1 MNIYSPVISG
11 SLTVTGSTNF
21 LGNVVMSGSLT
32 FLSGS
37 LTGTA
42 SNSDLLSGTGSVGF
56 TTTGSFA
63 TMSGSVS
70 SRVSQIETVYATTG
84 SNSFRATQ
92 SITGSLTVTGQII
105 AQTLNVQQVTSSIVY
120 SSGSNTF
127 GCDINSRQTFTGSFY
142 QTGSVANFSN
152 CLIVGGNATFTNST
166 STTGGTQPT
175 SNGLHSYFNSN
186 VAYIDSL
193 QSGVAW
199 RDLSIGGNDVILRAG
214 GIERMRINSTGN
226 IGICNTNPQSPLSF
240 ANSISNKID
249 FYNDGAGNRY
259 TAQVNSGELRFY
271 TTAIN
276 DTISLYANNIAG
288 LVAKNGKISIAHANP
303 ADQLDIMGSL
313 RIRCNTADFTAV
325 CNSLVID
332 YVNVCVFGTSPMAR
346 YYSIGCTGIS
356 AGHTFTIGPPASP
369 VNALTINGNGMI
381 GINTDNFGT
390 ATTGAALILR
400 PTSTNAGQTA
410 IVLQD
415 YRKCS
420 RWAINGQSGANDAT
434 LTIYN
439 TPSNTNDYT
448 PAFTI
453 GQNGQVT
460 KPQNAAFFATINTS
474 TNVGVGGA
482 VIQFNCVLYNASG
495 CYNGST
501 STFTAPTSGLYQ
513 FNFTFLNQNVQNTT
527 GGHAYLSTSSGVGTY
542 YFTRYGCNA
551 GISSTGYGSYVPMHG
566 AIAVYLP
573 TGARACVVA
582 FWDTDGAYTH
592 NSNVW
597 ANFSGY
603 LVG

>member
-1 MNIYSPVISG
+1 MNLYSPVISG
-11 SLTVTGSTNF
+11 SLTVTGSTSF
-21 LGNVVMSGSLT
+21 IGNVTM
-32 FLSGS
+32 
-37 LTGTA
+37 TGTVSATA
-42 SNSDLLSGTGSVGF
+42 SNAALLDGTGSVGF
-56 TTTGSFA
+56 TTTGSFT

-70 SRVSQIETVYATTG
+70 SRVSQIESVYATTG

-105 AQTLNVQQVTSSIVY
+105 AQTLNVQQVTSSILY
-120 SSGSNTF
+120 SSGSNVF
-127 GCDINSRQTFTGSFY
+127 GCDLNSRQTFTGSFY
-142 QTGSVANFSN
+142 QTGSVA
-152 CLIVGGNATFTNST
+152 V
-166 STTGGTQPT
+166 
-175 SNGLHSYFNSN
+175 FNSN
-186 VAYIDSL
+186 VGIGTNSPINVLHASSSLPRIIADTSCRYAVFNMYVNGSEKGAMYWDNTDNLLRVQSNQSVALAY
-193 QSGVAW
+193 
-199 RDLSIGGNDVILRAG
+199 GGNSNAYGLY
-214 GIERMRINSTGN
+214 INSSGN
-226 IGICNTNPQSPLSF
+226 
-240 ANSISNKID
+240 
-249 FYNDGAGNRY
+249 
-259 TAQVNSGELRFY
+259 
-271 TTAIN
+271 TAIKHSN
-276 DTISLYANNIAG
+276 PVDT
-288 LVAKNGKISIAHANP
+288 V
-303 ADQLDIMGSL
+303 DIMGSL
-313 RIRCNTADFTAV
+313 RIRCNTSDFTAT

-332 YVNVCVFGTSPMAR
+332 YVNVCIFGTSPMAR

-369 VNALTINGNGMI
+369 VNAFTINGNGMI

-390 ATTGAALILR
+390 GTTGAALILR
-400 PTSTNAGQTA
+400 PASTNAGQTA

-415 YRKCS
+415 YRKCN
-420 RWAINGQSGANDAT
+420 RWAINGQSGASDAT
-434 LTIYN
+434 FTIYN
-439 TPSNTNDYT
+439 APNSANDYT

-474 TNVGVGGA
+474 TNIGVAGA

-582 FWDTDGAYTH
+582 FWDTDGAFSH
-592 NSNVW
+592 NSTVW